1 MAEPA
6 TSGVAGVAGWK
17 LIGGAAGI
25 AAGGMTLSAFVV
37 MLMTWPK
44 TFREIA
50 VALISTALSSCT
62 LGAATILYFDLL
74 RFVVSGPKEQVYVA
88 LVALLGL
95 VFFCGLPGWLLVR
108 SAFKWMEKRKDK
120 DFGELIG
127 DVRRDFTGGAQ

>member
-6 TSGVAGVAGWK
+6 SSGVAGVAGWK

-62 LGAATILYFDLL
+62 LGAAAILYFDLL
-74 RFVVSGPKEQVYVA
+74 RYVVSGPREQVYVA

-120 DFGELIG
+120 DFGELID
-127 DVRRDFTGGAQ
+127 DVRRDFKGGAQ